1 MMHKDVWKVLFKAG
15 EVPPPTTEDRG
26 LNAKRH
32 ANSVSIL
39 HFTRCAFV
47 GVLGT
52 GVPRLASLWPAA
64 WLKGGPA
71 RPIFINTSSRPSRGA
86 EPHGADDKE
95 LPQARPRQAGSRG
108 GGEFKVGYL
117 ARCP

>member
-1 MMHKDVWKVLFKAG
+1 MWEFDPAEHQMLRELFDTTHKDVWKVLFKVG

-52 GVPRLASLWPAA
+52 GVPRLAYLRPAA
-64 WLKGGPA
+64 WLKWGASAAQLHQLKLKTLA
-71 RPIFINTSSRPSRGA
+71 RG
-86 EPHGADDKE
+86 
-95 LPQARPRQAGSRG
+95 QAARG
-108 GGEFKVGYL
+108 GRQE
-117 ARCP
+117 ASS